1 MLEAVELDTR
11 DKTEPVE
18 QIPWQARAR
27 KFEARSSSTGRR
39 YYLGLN
45 LPNTHKSIAG
55 LLIASI

>member
-27 KFEARSSSTGRR
+27 KFEAHSSSTGRR

-45 LPNTHKSIAG
+45 LPNTRKPIADC
-55 LLIASI
+55 